1 MSTRNLLMVNGR
13 IAITITAEAN
23 LLPTGAQPTVDIEK
37 TGNNEFNFIFGI
49 PKGDTGATG
58 PQGIQGLTGKT
69 GATGSQGP
77 QGPSGVYTGPLKPT
91 ADYWKVTTTTKTGS
105 ATIPAGGTWAY
116 FCDTARKAGVVAG
129 GTRLEM
135 GNYDS
140 LNAILCWRVS

>member
-1 MSTRNLLMVNGR
+1 MVNGR

-58 PQGIQGLTGKT
+58 PQGIQGPT
-69 GATGSQGP
+69 GATGPQGP

-91 ADYWKVTTTTKTGS
+91 TDYWK
-105 ATIPAGGTWAY
+105 TIPISISNYYLPAGGTWAY
-116 FCDTARKAGVVAG
+116 FNVYEDVKQGLMGATGVKAGG
-129 GTRLEM
+129 SYM
-135 GNYDS
+135 
-140 LNAILCWRVS
+140 NANMKYGFCWRVS